1 MNLCSID
8 IHSRID
14 CVKNMELLEKI
25 FNYSIQSKAEEL
37 EKIFDGVSES
47 KWRFFYTE
55 EKLINSKI
63 EDKLSREEL
72 TELFR
77 NWEELLCFENLKDL
91 KIHIRIINC
100 YSDVLYMHFVGLFI
114 YKLRLLNDIIKDF
127 DDQFSVFF
135 YPKFDIFDDYT
146 SNQGTLN
153 INNTYDQCSSYYRCL
168 AQKANNFMFGVN
180 YRHGAQTINAVS
192 ALEFRTL
199 NKVKNQ
205 FPMII
210 FNGNIDK
217 NTLES
222 SFKYVSANKI
232 ENDNECF
239 EFLSNKNENKFII
252 NNYEILFNCEVE
264 KDGKTIHIMDK
275 YLNDACQLRKNGR
288 FGFANCNRPD
298 VSIADYIFE
307 TAIYV
312 LRDKLY
318 ECEGSTINEYAK
330 LLIDCF
336 HNSNIFS
343 FVIFALIF
351 STKEKIHTKEEI
363 KSTSIISNEIGEN
376 IKQIIQNSLQH
387 STSKTSII
395 SFYLEDA
402 KLNICVSDF
411 SNKGIIESFKD
422 MLDSETA
429 LGEVFNNISKEMSNN
444 FVSNIFN
451 NQDKVLKDRSITL
464 ACLFNDFSDADKD
477 QIEDWRNYRS
487 VDSSAHIGMTLF
499 SNAVKRCCG
508 NFCVLSTDKYV
519 IDEVTT
525 DNVYF
530 SQNKGDIKPFCID
543 DEMLRCSFP
552 GTSYYIK
559 LPVNQV
565 RMQTNYSISQITNRY
580 FVENY
585 ATYNTYLDYEEIKVG
600 QVPRKC
606 KEKINA
612 FISKLN
618 KEEAISAEAK
628 YKYLSIWTNYWYK
641 LFKNIKTMYEKNIY
655 YSLDF
660 SKTLKK
666 NYLSAEFQN
675 EVFAKG
681 LINAIGIYFNN
692 KKKSN
697 DKVFLA
703 IHNCSKRFVNIFI
716 QITTQ
721 IPMKKFPDGLQLFLV
736 DLDNTVQVHLFGN
749 SYYSALRNSYVV
761 SLENGSEG
769 YDASDFRIAGDI
781 ISNFNMNYSD
791 NIKYDLF
798 PFECLISIGKDRD
811 IFFNTIKQLAEKELI
826 KGKGYKLL
834 NNHIRIGNKVHMNSF
849 YEMSFLFYRTIVAN
863 NVAFYILKDMS
874 EKRIVDFDND
884 YVLFYGYSAYSQAI
898 LTSLI
903 NIANLHFNNN
913 RIFYATYIYNS
924 QSDENSEE
932 INIHINDKSSFDKIE
947 NTSKIKTI
955 QIVPISSTL
964 TTFSKM
970 WSKIISQSDKKLD
983 LVKNYTVFW
992 VRDSK
997 KNSTLEQKYYKFPT
1011 EDYVETKFKNLPEKK
1026 IDFILNGYSVWSTP
1040 EICEECFPKNVIDEI
1055 PLIETDQTS
1064 TVPSQQLYLNQDLYQ
1079 EANVNKDELKR
1090 LTTLLG
1096 FVNYGH
1102 FYRGKNHFQYYIDT
1116 QSYFDYVSRDVQNW
1130 LSKLSDRDE
1139 DRLKVDYPCIEI
1151 IFSPVHN
1158 SNVGFS
1164 QYVNSYYFNGCAE
1177 IISVDEDKVFRSNFI
1192 CEHNEIKLLI
1202 DRLTND
1208 YYKEGDE
1215 TFKPVKFTFVDDNI
1229 ITGETFRKA
1238 SSLLQ
1243 SLIPKKILK
1252 NYTTNLFDRCFV
1264 LINRLSGSSIKSYIV
1279 NELDYNAFCH
1289 IDISNMRMHGDSCVG
1304 CKLQKQANRFYKRS
1318 STKFAADYWYKKS
1331 IVYESEFC
1339 NSNDDKDKKCESY
1352 TRLLLSHTFKN
1363 YINIQQN
1370 ENVNYFRLLYT
1381 FFDAFLLEKYDK
1393 KSMKKLNISE
1403 PYVKILLDYIYLIM
1417 PSIAEDD
1424 KYKFYDKQNE
1434 LTKHYFEFADRI
1446 NIICNLI
1453 KIISRPFFIYNQR
1466 FKKAILKFMIIMAEC
1481 MTKGSL
1487 SLSETDDIKA
1497 YDIANRI
1504 INLFEKD
1511 SDKLLFLKD
1520 YIYEALSD
1528 LNSTYLLRKSTIIS
1542 ALKFV
1547 SGNGADISLKEDFFR
1562 MYSIF
1567 IQKVVDSGSDET
1579 RALRLEYLL
1588 VNGKDEYSES
1598 VVDTSWR
1605 TTENRK
1611 TFSETIFSEIPKES
1625 ISENVIQIFKNFCN
1639 EVFLLN
1645 GVILYDGI
1653 NRMKELNGITEDY
1666 FMERWINFRKIDN
1679 NYHGNKNERYNEEI
1693 KLNSFLRDPN
1703 KDVIYGEG
1711 INIIYKRYNDLINL
1725 IVNAINQKYKIAK
1738 NKIHIALLTYH
1749 KSFDNNDDI
1758 RDFEFVINNFDRI
1771 DIKNDLISD
1780 HNKSKAVSNY
1790 KYVVKNEIIKAL
1802 NNHNNFRNY
1811 GYYIGS
1817 YKENELKET
1826 CCISYLYD
1834 AIKSNSYF
1842 IIDFD
1847 NNIEDINEKIN
1858 KKIKKIVPVYL
1869 YFSFNDNSDRTLPY
1883 MLMRDILSYRNSL
1896 IYYFQKDFTSD
1907 VMQRYNRFLDTSII
1921 LENEKVV
1928 SHTSHKKDYDEVTSL
1943 INGREQFY
1951 STYYDSIKNWV
1962 LARNYCNSVIARLYN
1977 RVFNNII
1984 KTFDEVVSDNKNKT
1998 KDYTYKLYLD
2008 VNYEDGRNVA
2018 FKKLSQI
2025 NPFNDNDPFFKLF
2038 REIIVLQKNENDVIS
2053 TEEWFN
2059 DDFDIFVE
2067 SHNEKEYGY
2076 NLEFIKNII
2085 YRICLDALRYNVFSY
2100 SNNNFIDLISK
2111 YYCHKD
2117 NIRKKEKIESNL
2129 LYENSDLYSLNGKIC
2144 TVEFSIEKC
2153 PQSTTFDWLVIR
2165 NNIDKYS
2172 VEQSKMELEY
2182 FKMKMKDPL
2191 DFSDGHM
2198 SLLAAKEYFLK
2209 LHKEDEQIIVDNIY
2223 SCEDNYFLTRL
2234 PIIKKGDHFNE
2245 NQS

>member
-8 IHSRID
+8 IHNRIE

-25 FNYSIQSKAEEL
+25 FNSCVQSSTEEL
-37 EKIFDGVSES
+37 KKIFGSVSEN
-47 KWRFFYTE
+47 KWKFFYME

-72 TELFR
+72 TEIFR
-77 NWEELLCFENLKDL
+77 NWEELLCFENLKNL

-100 YSDVLYMHFVGLFI
+100 YRDVQYMHFVGLFI
-114 YKLRLLNDIIKDF
+114 YKLRLLNDIFKAF

-135 YPKFDIFDDYT
+135 EPNFDISDDYT
-146 SNQGTLN
+146 SDWKVLYD
-153 INNTYDQCSSYYRCL
+153 NNTYNQCSSYYRCL
-168 AQKANNFMFGVN
+168 AKEANNFLFGVN
-180 YRHGAQTINAVS
+180 YKHGAQTINAVS
-192 ALEFRTL
+192 ALEFRNV
-199 NKVKNQ
+199 NKVKDQ

-217 NTLES
+217 STLES

-232 ENDNECF
+232 GNENERF
-239 EFLSNKNENKFII
+239 EVLSDKTENKFIV
-252 NNYEILFNCEVE
+252 NNYEILFNCEVTKE
-264 KDGKTIHIMDK
+264 GKTIHIMDK

-318 ECEGSTINEYAK
+318 ECESSTISEYAE

-343 FVIFALIF
+343 FAIFALIF
-351 STKEKIHTKEEI
+351 STKEKIHTKDDI
-363 KSTSIISNEIGEN
+363 KITSIISNEIGEN

-387 STSKTSII
+387 STSKTSIV
-395 SFYLEDA
+395 SFYLEEE

-411 SNKGIIESFKD
+411 SDKGIIECFKD
-422 MLDSETA
+422 MLDSEVA
-429 LGEVFNNISKEMSNN
+429 MGEEFNNISKKLNN
-444 FVSNIFN
+444 RFISNIFN
-451 NQDKVLKDRSITL
+451 NQDKIPKDNSITL
-464 ACLFNDFSDADKD
+464 NCLFNDFADADENQIKD
-477 QIEDWRNYRS
+477 WKNYRS
-487 VDSSAHIGMTLF
+487 VDSSAHVGMTLF
-499 SNAVKRCCG
+499 SNAVKRCSG
-508 NFCVLSTDKYV
+508 NFCVLSTGKYV
-519 IDEVTT
+519 INKEKTE
-525 DNVYF
+525 NVYF
-530 SQNKGDIKPFCID
+530 SQNEGDINPFSND

-559 LPVNQV
+559 LPANQD
-565 RMQTNYSISQITNRY
+565 RIKSNHSISQITNRH

-585 ATYNTYLDYEEIKVG
+585 ATYNKFLDYEETKIG
-600 QVPRKC
+600 QIPREF
-606 KEKINA
+606 KEKINV

-618 KEEAISAEAK
+618 KEGVISSETK
-628 YKYLSIWTNYWYK
+628 YKYLSVWTNYWFK
-641 LFKNIKTMYEKNIY
+641 LLESIKTESEKNVY

-666 NYLSAEFQN
+666 SYLSAEFQN

-681 LINAIGIYFNN
+681 LINAIGICFNVN
-692 KKKSN
+692 EKSN
-697 DKVFLA
+697 DKVFLV
-703 IHNCSKRFVNIFI
+703 IHNCNKKFVNIFI

-721 IPMKKFPDGLQLFLV
+721 IPMKEFPNRLQLFLV

-749 SYYSALRNSYVV
+749 SYYSAIRNSYVV

-781 ISNFNMNYSD
+781 ISNFNVDYSD
-791 NIKYDLF
+791 NIKRDLF
-798 PFECLISIGKDRD
+798 PFECLISIGKDRN
-811 IFFNTIKQLAEKELI
+811 IFFNTIKKLAEKELI
-826 KGKGYKLL
+826 EGKGYKLL
-834 NNHIRIGNKVHMNSF
+834 NNHIRIGNKVHMGSF

-863 NVAFYILKDMS
+863 NVAFYILKNMI
-874 EKRIVDFDND
+874 EERVVDFEND

-903 NIANLHFNNN
+903 NIANLHFNNE

-932 INIHINDKSSFDKIE
+932 INIHINDRLSFDKIG
-947 NTSKIKTI
+947 NTSKIKII

-970 WSKIISQSDKKLD
+970 WSKLISQSDKKLE

-992 VRDSK
+992 VRDSGEK
-997 KNSTLEQKYYKFPT
+997 STLEQKYYELPT

-1026 IDFILNGYSVWSTP
+1026 IDFILKGYSVWSKP
-1040 EICEECFPKNVIDEI
+1040 EICEECFPINVIDEI

-1064 TVPSQQLYLNQDLYQ
+1064 TVPSQQLYLNQDSCQ
-1079 EANVNKDELKR
+1079 EIEVNKYELER

-1096 FVNYGH
+1096 FVSYGH

-1116 QSYFDYVSRDVQNW
+1116 QSYFDHVSRDVQEW
-1130 LSKLSDRDE
+1130 LNELRDRDKN
-1139 DRLKVDYPCIEI
+1139 RLIVDYPCIEI

-1202 DRLTND
+1202 ERLTND
-1208 YYKEGDE
+1208 YYKKGDK
-1215 TFKPVKFTFVDDNI
+1215 TFKPVRFTFVDDNL

-1243 SLIPKKILK
+1243 SLIPEKILK
-1252 NYTTNLFDRCFV
+1252 NYKTNLFDRCFV
-1264 LINRLSGSSIKSYIV
+1264 LINRLSDSSIKSYIA
-1279 NELDYNAFCH
+1279 NELDYNAFCN
-1289 IDISNMRMHGDSCVG
+1289 IDISNMRTYGDSCVG
-1304 CKLQKQANRFYKRS
+1304 CKLQKQANRYYKRS
-1318 STKFAADYWYKKS
+1318 STKYAADYWYKKT
-1331 IVYESEFC
+1331 IVYENEFC
-1339 NSNDDKDKKCESY
+1339 NSNYDKNKKCESY
-1352 TRLLLSHTFKN
+1352 IRLLLSHSFKN

-1381 FFDAFLLEKYDK
+1381 FFEVFLLEKHDE

-1403 PYVKILLDYIYLIM
+1403 PYVKILLDFIYLIM

-1424 KYKFYDKQNE
+1424 KYKFYDIQNE
-1434 LTKHYFEFADRI
+1434 LAKHYIEFADRI

-1466 FKKAILKFMIIMAEC
+1466 LKKAILKFMIIMAEC
-1481 MTKGSL
+1481 ITKDSL
-1487 SLSETDDIKA
+1487 SLSEADDIKA
-1497 YDIANRI
+1497 YNISNRI

-1511 SDKLLFLKD
+1511 NDKLRFLKD

-1542 ALKFV
+1542 TLRYV
-1547 SGNGADISLKEDFFR
+1547 SGNGSDISLKEDFFR

-1588 VNGKDEYSES
+1588 VNGKDEYSDS
-1598 VVDTSWR
+1598 VVDTLWR
-1605 TTENRK
+1605 TTESRK
-1611 TFSETIFSEIPKES
+1611 TFSETVFSEIPKES
-1625 ISENVIQIFKNFCN
+1625 ICENVIQIFKNFCN
-1639 EVFLLN
+1639 EIFLLN

-1653 NRMKELNGITEDY
+1653 KQMKELNGITEDY

-1679 NYHGNKNERYNEEI
+1679 NYHGDENKKYSEEI
-1693 KLNSFLRDPN
+1693 ELNSFLSNPN
-1703 KDVIYGEG
+1703 NDVIYGEG
-1711 INIIYKRYNDLINL
+1711 INIIHKRYNDLINL
-1725 IVNAINQKYKIAK
+1725 IVNSINQKYKIDK
-1738 NKIHIALLTYH
+1738 DKIHIALLTYH
-1749 KSFDNNDDI
+1749 KSFDNNDI
-1758 RDFEFVINNFDRI
+1758 RDFEFVISNFDRI
-1771 DIKNDLISD
+1771 DIKNDLISA
-1780 HNKSKAVSNY
+1780 HNKSKAISNY
-1790 KYVVKNEIIKAL
+1790 KYIVKNEIIKAL
-1802 NNHNNFRNY
+1802 NNHNNFRSY
-1811 GYYIGS
+1811 GYYIGH
-1817 YKENELKET
+1817 YKENELKEN
-1826 CCISYLYD
+1826 CCISYLYE

-1847 NNIEDINEKIN
+1847 NNIEDENEKIK

-1869 YFSFNDNSDRTLPY
+1869 YVNFNDNSDRMLPY
-1883 MLMRDILSYRNSL
+1883 MIMRDILSYRNSL

-1907 VMQRYNRFLDTSII
+1907 VMQRYNRFLDTSVI
-1921 LENEKVV
+1921 LENERVV

-1943 INGREQFY
+1943 INPTQQFY
-1951 STYYDSIKNWV
+1951 GAHYDSIKNWV

-2025 NPFNDNDPFFKLF
+2025 NPFNNNDPFFKLF
-2038 REIIVLQKNENDVIS
+2038 REIIVLQKKENDSIS

-2059 DDFDIFVE
+2059 DEFDIFVE
-2067 SHNEKEYGY
+2067 THNEKKYGY

-2100 SNNNFIDLISK
+2100 SNNNFIDLINK
-2111 YYCHKD
+2111 YYCHQD
-2117 NIRKKEKIESNL
+2117 NIRKKEKLESNL
-2129 LYENSDLYSLNGKIC
+2129 LYKNLDSYNLNEKTCI
-2144 TVEFSIEKC
+2144 VEFSVEKC
-2153 PQSTTFDWLVIR
+2153 PQSTNFDWLVIR
-2165 NNIDKYS
+2165 NNIDIYS

-2209 LHKEDEQIIVDNIY
+2209 LHKNDEQIIVDNIY
-2223 SCEDNYFLTRL
+2223 SYQDNYFVTRL
-2234 PIIKKGDHFNE
+2234 PIIKKGDNFNG
-2245 NQS
+2245 N